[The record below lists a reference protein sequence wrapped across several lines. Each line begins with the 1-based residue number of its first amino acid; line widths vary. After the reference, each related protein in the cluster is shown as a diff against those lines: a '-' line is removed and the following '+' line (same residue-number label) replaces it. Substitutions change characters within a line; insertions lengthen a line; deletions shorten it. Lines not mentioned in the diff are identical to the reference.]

1 MEMIYRLGW
10 LLVEIISILSFADLV
25 YCQGCEIEL
34 DDNSC
39 LDIFPCPVQAGAI
52 LCYVRE
58 R

>member
-1 MEMIYRLGW
+1 MIYRLGW

-34 DDNSC
+34 DNNSC
-39 LDIFPCPVQAGAI
+39 LDVFPCPVQAGAI